1 MNTIVKREE
10 SRNIT
15 ITLRR
20 DMRIITMKREKRV
33 ERRCSDQIVTVV
45 IKSIVLSFTDF
56 NDQL

>member
-20 DMRIITMKREKRV
+20 DMRIIIMKREKRV

-45 IKSIVLSFTDF
+45 I
-56 NDQL
+56 